1 MVRKNAHT
9 LSHTHTHTFTH
20 AHTFL
25 CTCIHTHT
33 HTFTHTQPWWP
44 SSGRSWMLVVS
55 CTGQVRAGS

>member
-9 LSHTHTHTFTH
+9 LSHAHTHTFTH

-25 CTCIHTHT
+25 CTYIHTH
-33 HTFTHTQPWWP
+33 THTQPWWP